1 MILTQTTDP
10 GNPYLN
16 IKLQWDH
23 QQLDSALNQ
32 SYRITI
38 SPPTADS
45 VTIYNTFNTFVQLA
59 LLYNQDYNISVV
71 AKSCIG
77 NSMPDKICIRIR
89 DDVLTDN
96 YLSEV
101 TITTLTDE
109 MMVNKSTTTSEMI
122 LMANKSTNDSTS
134 GLDPQ
139 QNGLTMRMHV
149 LWLRFTVR
157 FIYFCTCRYH

>member
-1 MILTQTTDP
+1 M
-10 GNPYLN
+10 
-16 IKLQWDH
+16 LQWDH
-23 QQLDSALNQ
+23 QQLNSALNQ

-38 SPPTADS
+38 SSPTADS
-45 VTIYNTFNTFVQLA
+45 AAIYNTFNTFVQLA

-77 NSMPDKICIRIR
+77 NSMPDKICIRIIDNCRLIR
-89 DDVLTDN
+89 DDVLTN
-96 YLSEV
+96 NCLSEV

-109 MMVNKSTTTSEMI
+109 IMVNKSTTTGEMI

-139 QNGLTMRMHV
+139 QNGLTMHMHV